1 MKKFEEDE
9 TDIQENKMNEP
20 HQTNPEYMK
29 KLQCLESSEA
39 SSSKRIK
46 TFMSDTNFKNKLAS
60 IKALKQKEESKNNN
74 INSTPSET
82 NSSKQNKIEKNK
94 DIIIINPKK
103 KELSKEYRYEINI
116 TDYIKIKFIYSY
128 YKYGILIYDR
138 EKNNSTKVYRRYSEF
153 ENLRQI
159 LINKYVCVYAPPLP
173 GKILFN
179 FLENNLAEKRKK
191 FLQIFLHELQ
201 YLIYYFYDSPEIKDF
216 LDPKIEY
223 FNCNLILNVSILLKQ
238 NINDSFQ
245 SIVEFSEISKKTFV
259 SHLQNIH
266 DKIILKLREND
277 MNMKE
282 KLTDLIIK
290 NYPPKIIQKNRDNII
305 KFIENIK
312 KDNNFTDSL
321 LIKLKNIKKK
331 QKKYFITENNFYKK
345 INEFKQNYENN
356 INNLYNY
363 NNDKNKNNKLS
374 NNINIDIINYNNNNN
389 ITNNNIHINNN
400 YNKKKIENYL
410 DYPSKRHYY
419 IFLKNIFDW
428 ILREGMIN
436 YAYIESFL
444 TLNYFEDKLKD
455 VKESIRRIKM
465 MKHKINKKEELEKY
479 VYMSKLLNQIIILN
493 TIYLQNVRIDR
504 YKYSRFQLYYNA
516 LKFSSN
522 KIKLELD
529 MQNKFSEL
537 ILFSNIKD
545 EFS

>member
-138 EKNNSTKVYRRYSEF
+138 EKNKSTKVYRRYSEF

-305 KFIENIK
+305 KFTENIK

-321 LIKLKNIKKK
+321 LIKLKNIKKT

-356 INNLYNY
+356 INHIYNY
-363 NNDKNKNNKLS
+363 NNDKNNKLS
-374 NNINIDIINYNNNNN
+374 NNINIDIINYNNNN

-537 ILFSNIKD
+537 ILYSNIKD

>member
-138 EKNNSTKVYRRYSEF
+138 EKNKSTKVYRRYSEF

-305 KFIENIK
+305 KFTENIK

-321 LIKLKNIKKK
+321 LIKLKNIKKT

-356 INNLYNY
+356 INHIYNY
-363 NNDKNKNNKLS
+363 NNDKNNKLS
-374 NNINIDIINYNNNNN
+374 NNIKIDIINYNNNN

-537 ILFSNIKD
+537 ILYSNIKD

>member
-138 EKNNSTKVYRRYSEF
+138 EKNKSTKVYRRYSEF

-305 KFIENIK
+305 KFTENIK

-321 LIKLKNIKKK
+321 LIKLKNIKKT

-356 INNLYNY
+356 INHIYNY
-363 NNDKNKNNKLS
+363 NNDKNNKLS
-374 NNINIDIINYNNNNN
+374 NNIKIDIINYNNNN

>member
-138 EKNNSTKVYRRYSEF
+138 EKNKSTKVYRRYSEF

-305 KFIENIK
+305 KFTENIK

-321 LIKLKNIKKK
+321 LIKLKNIKKT

-356 INNLYNY
+356 INHIYNY
-363 NNDKNKNNKLS
+363 NNDKNNKLS
-374 NNINIDIINYNNNNN
+374 NNINIDIINYNNNN